1 MVQWLRLSIPNVEG
15 VGSIPGQGTKT
26 PCGKEKK
33 NWGHRKTLCQEPH
46 RILLGFNRIRYA
58 NPQICH
64 FGKKTFKPEAA
75 EKQQTQE
82 ELSAL
87 LICLK
92 AGCSDTFPL

>member
-64 FGKKTFKPEAA
+64 FGKKTV
-75 EKQQTQE
+75 
-82 ELSAL
+82 LSQRQL
-87 LICLK
+87 RNSRLRRNSLP
-92 AGCSDTFPL
+92 S